1 MSTIHVLEISDIKC
15 SGLRSADFLSKNDV
29 YVVFKV
35 GTKKCKTKYIPGSGK
50 NVRFP
55 ETLVMNLSD
64 ADMAQGVDMV
74 AYDYDFGSSDDMLG
88 VGKLTNLEALKR
100 CPDQPR
106 GFETKF
112 LYKGKARGEGSCV
125 CKLRVHGAGAAAP
138 RPGAAAP
145 SAPPLGAVGGQ
156 LFNAAMA
163 GGSVA
168 QVVPAGP
175 AQQYMTVTCPANAR
189 AGMQVIVQSPDG
201 QRLQI
206 VIPGSVGPG
215 MQFRVPLPS
224 PKPAVGAVVPPPQ
237 QYQAPPPQPYQQP
250 YQQQQPQYQY
260 GAPPPPSPSYGAPPP
275 QYGQQ
280 YQQPQYGQQPYG
292 QQPPPQY
299 QQQGA
304 PPPQYQQQGAPPPQY
319 QGAPPP
325 QYQQPPPPQ
334 YQGAPPPQYGAP
346 PPQYQY

>member
-125 CKLRVHGAGAAAP
+125 CKLRVHGAG
-138 RPGAAAP
+138 RGQEEE
-145 SAPPLGAVGGQ
+145 GG
-156 LFNAAMA
+156 
-163 GGSVA
+163 
-168 QVVPAGP
+168 
-175 AQQYMTVTCPANAR
+175 
-189 AGMQVIVQSPDG
+189 
-201 QRLQI
+201 
-206 VIPGSVGPG
+206 
-215 MQFRVPLPS
+215 
-224 PKPAVGAVVPPPQ
+224 
-237 QYQAPPPQPYQQP
+237 
-250 YQQQQPQYQY
+250 
-260 GAPPPPSPSYGAPPP
+260 
-275 QYGQQ
+275 
-280 YQQPQYGQQPYG
+280 
-292 QQPPPQY
+292 
-299 QQQGA
+299 
-304 PPPQYQQQGAPPPQY
+304 
-319 QGAPPP
+319 
-325 QYQQPPPPQ
+325 
-334 YQGAPPPQYGAP
+334 
-346 PPQYQY
+346 